1 MPEKPRLKKNDYW
14 MIQHFK
20 GWFVKTN
27 QDCFNPDAATL
38 MDFNTDQTEGTAFFY
53 ALPFSTKT
61 ALIEYTLFSKHVLE
75 DVVYEEALK
84 QYVEKQ
90 LKITNYTI
98 EEKEFGV
105 IPMTNHA
112 FPKRD
117 HNIINIGTAGRQT
130 KGSSGYTFKFIQK
143 HSKALVDSLVKYNH
157 PFSAP
162 SVSSRFRFYDSI
174 LLNILSKNK
183 LKGSDIFMSM
193 FQKNN
198 AEQVL
203 KFLDN
208 ETSISEELKIISSLP
223 VVPFT
228 KAALNHIL

>member
-1 MPEKPRLKKNDYW
+1 
-14 MIQHFK
+14 
-20 GWFVKTN
+20 
-27 QDCFNPDAATL
+27 

-84 QYVEKQ
+84 QYVENQ

-117 HNIINIGTAGRQT
+117 HNIINIGTAGGQT

-143 HSKALVDSLVKYNH
+143 HSKAIVDSLVKYNH

-162 SVSSRFRFYDSI
+162 PVSSRFRFYDSV
-174 LLNILSKNK
+174 LLHILSKKK
-183 LKGSDIFMSM
+183 LKGSEIFMRM
-193 FQKNN
+193 FLKNKPQ
-198 AEQVL
+198 QVF

-208 ETSISEELKIISSLP
+208 ESTVAEDISIISTLP
-223 VVPFT
+223 TMPFA
-228 KAALNHIL
+228 KAAINHLLQK